1 MGKPNR
7 RILPTIIGVSVLTTL
22 AANVAVLVAHDD
34 TPGNDRKAEKSA
46 RYVAASGSTSL
57 SPTAVAPLGG
67 RLTPHVLVAA
77 PSTLPADVVQRIRGA
92 KGVKGVEVVDAVQ
105 GMVGGKQVGLMGVNP
120 STFRNYTP
128 KPTAKS
134 DALWRNV
141 ASGDVAIS
149 FTMGSDGGVA
159 LGSQIPVGGKQRQS
173 QLRVGAYATM
183 GVSDVDAVISHAA
196 AQSLGMPS
204 GNAMLISVP
213 KTEPKTFIKK
223 LRKVLPKQAK
233 AVAVN
238 PEIDFPKAGA
248 GVPGA
253 DAPASNGQVMTAR
266 QVQTVIKAAYTRLG
280 WPYVWGGE
288 SEAEGG
294 YDCSGLMQ
302 FAFAKAGIRLPRVA
316 ADQARAGWVI
326 PYSKAEPGDMLIWA
340 NDPTAPGYISH
351 IALYLG
357 NGKMIA
363 APRRGTVVQIQNV
376 YTRNMR
382 GAVRV
387 SPRTAARVAGAIGG

>member
-7 RILPTIIGVSVLTTL
+7 RVLPTIIGVSVLTTL

-34 TPGNDRKAEKSA
+34 APAAPPRTQQQRA
-46 RYVAASGSTSL
+46 RYVAASGSTNL
-57 SPTAVAPLGG
+57 SPTAVAPLGK

-77 PSTLPADVVQRIRGA
+77 PTTLPADVVQRVRGA
-92 KGVKGVEVVDAVQ
+92 KGVRGVEVVDAVQ
-105 GMVGGKQVGLMGVNP
+105 GMVAGKRVGLMGVNP

-134 DALWRNV
+134 DALWRNL
-141 ASGDVAIS
+141 AAGDVAIS
-149 FTMGSDGGVA
+149 FTMGSDGGVK
-159 LGSQIPVGGKQRQS
+159 LGSQVPVGGEHRQT

-183 GVSDVDAVISHAA
+183 GISDVDAVVSHGT
-196 AQSLGMPS
+196 AQALGMPS

-213 KTEPKTFIKK
+213 KSEPKAFIKK

-238 PEIDFPKAGA
+238 PEIDFPKSGNL
-248 GVPGA
+248 
-253 DAPASNGQVMTAR
+253 PASNGQVMTAR

-302 FAFAKAGIRLPRVA
+302 YAFAKAGIRLPRVA

-363 APRRGTVVQIQNV
+363 APRTGTVVQVQKV

-387 SPRTAARVAGAIGG
+387 SPKTAAKVAAAIG

>member
-7 RILPTIIGVSVLTTL
+7 RVLPTIIGVSVLTTL
-22 AANVAVLVAHDD
+22 AANVAVLVAQGGDA
-34 TPGNDRKAEKSA
+34 PAEEPRGEQRA
-46 RYVAASGSTSL
+46 RYVAASGSTGL
-57 SPTAVAPLGG
+57 SPTAVAPLGK
-67 RLTPHVLVAA
+67 RLTPHVLVASS
-77 PSTLPADVVQRIRGA
+77 STLPADLVAKVRGA

-105 GMVGGKQVGLMGVNP
+105 GMVAGKRIGLMGVNP

-149 FTMGSDGGVA
+149 FTMGKDGGVK
-159 LGSQIPVGGKQRQS
+159 LGSQVPVGGKRQ
-173 QLRVGAYATM
+173 QARLRVGAYATM
-183 GVSDVDAVISHAA
+183 GISDVDAVISHSAA
-196 AQSLGMPS
+196 RALGMPT

-213 KTEPKTFIKK
+213 KAEPKTFIDK
-223 LRKVLPKQAK
+223 LEKVLPKHAK

-238 PEIDFPKAGA
+238 PEIDFPEPGD
-248 GVPGA
+248 VPTA
-253 DAPASNGQVMTAR
+253 NGQVMTAR
-266 QVQTVIKAAYTRLG
+266 QVRTVIKAAYTRLG

-302 FAFAKAGIRLPRVA
+302 YAFAKAGIHLPRVA
-316 ADQARAGWVI
+316 ADQARTGWVV
-326 PYSKAEPGDMLIWA
+326 PYRKAQPGDMLIWA

-357 NGKMIA
+357 DGKMLA

-387 SPRTAARVAGAIGG
+387 SPKLVASMNR

>member
-7 RILPTIIGVSVLTTL
+7 RALPTIIGVSVLTTL
-22 AANVAVLVAHDD
+22 GANVAVLVARGDD
-34 TPGNDRKAEKSA
+34 GSA
-46 RYVAASGSTSL
+46 TTRGTERFGRFVAASDRTGLASG
-57 SPTAVAPLGG
+57 AVAPQGT

-77 PSTLPADVVQRIRGA
+77 PSTLPPELVSRVRGA
-92 KGVKGVEVVDAVQ
+92 KNVKGVEVVDAVQ
-105 GMVGGKQVGLMGVNP
+105 GMVAGKRVGLMGVDP

-128 KPTAKS
+128 KPTARS

-141 ASGDVAIS
+141 AAGDVAIS
-149 FTMGSDGGVA
+149 FTMGNDGGVA
-159 LGSQIPVGGKQRQS
+159 LGSQVPVGGRSS
-173 QLRVGAYATM
+173 QAPLRVGAYATM
-183 GVSDVDAVISHAA
+183 GIGDVDAVVSRAT
-196 AQSLGMPS
+196 AQALGMPS

-223 LRKVLPKQAK
+223 LRKVLPKGAK

-238 PEIDFPKAGA
+238 PEIEPAT
-248 GVPGA
+248 PGS
-253 DAPASNGQVMTAR
+253 PPGGQVMTAR
-266 QVQTVIKAAYTRLG
+266 QVRTVIQAAHTRLG

-288 SEAEGG
+288 SEQEGG

-302 FAFAKAGIRLPRVA
+302 YAFAKAGIRLPRVA
-316 ADQARAGWVI
+316 ADQARVGWVV
-326 PYSKAEPGDMLIWA
+326 PYSKAQPGDMLIWA

-357 NGKMIA
+357 KGKMLA
-363 APRRGTVVQIQNV
+363 APRRGTVVQVQDV

-387 SPRTAARVAGAIGG
+387 SPKIANGLAR

>member
-7 RILPTIIGVSVLTTL
+7 RALPTIIGVSVLTTL
-22 AANVAVLVAHDD
+22 AANVAVLVAREGGGQATSPRAD
-34 TPGNDRKAEKSA
+34 GRAQF
-46 RYVAASGSTSL
+46 VAASGSTGL
-57 SPTAVAPLGG
+57 PTGVVAPLGK

-77 PSTLPADVVQRIRGA
+77 PSTLPADFVEKVRAA
-92 KGVKGVEVVDAVQ
+92 KGVQGVEVVDAVQ
-105 GMVGGKQVGLMGVNP
+105 GMVAGKRVGLMGVNP

-149 FTMGSDGGVA
+149 FTMGNDGGVE
-159 LGSQIPVGGKQRQS
+159 LGSQVPVGGKRS
-173 QLRVGAYATM
+173 PSRLRVGAYATM
-183 GVSDVDAVISHAA
+183 GIGDVDAVISHTT
-196 AQSLGMPS
+196 AQILGMPS

-213 KTEPKTFIKK
+213 KTEPKAFVKK
-223 LRKVLPKQAK
+223 LRKSLPKQAK
-233 AVAVN
+233 AVEVN
-238 PEIDFPKAGA
+238 PEID
-248 GVPGA
+248 VPQSGDVPRA
-253 DAPASNGQVMTAR
+253 NGQVMTAH
-266 QVQTVIKAAYTRLG
+266 QIQTVIRAAYTRLG

-302 FAFAKAGIRLPRVA
+302 FAFARAGIRLPRVA
-316 ADQARAGWVI
+316 ADQARVGWVI
-326 PYSKAEPGDMLIWA
+326 PYAKARPGDMLIWA

-363 APRRGTVVQIQNV
+363 APRRGTVVQVQNV

-387 SPRTAARVAGAIGG
+387 SPKLANTLAG

>member
-7 RILPTIIGVSVLTTL
+7 RVLPTIIGVSVVTTL
-22 AANVAVLVAHDD
+22 AANVTVLVVRGGDAPADSAR
-34 TPGNDRKAEKSA
+34 GEQRA
-46 RYVAASGSTSL
+46 RYVAASGSMSV
-57 SPTAVAPLGG
+57 SPSAVAPLGK

-77 PSTLPADVVQRIRGA
+77 PSTLPAGLVEKVRGA

-105 GMVGGKQVGLMGVNP
+105 GMVAGKQVGLMGVEP

-149 FTMGSDGGVA
+149 FTMGNDGGVE
-159 LGSQIPVGGKQRQS
+159 LGSRIPVGGKREQTR
-173 QLRVGAYATM
+173 LRVGAYATM
-183 GVSDVDAVISHAA
+183 GIGDVDAVISRDAA
-196 AQSLGMPS
+196 RALGMPT
-204 GNAMLISVP
+204 GNAMLVSVP

-223 LRKVLPKQAK
+223 IRKALPKGAK

-238 PEIDFPKAGA
+238 PEIDFPQAGEI
-248 GVPGA
+248 P
-253 DAPASNGQVMTAR
+253 DANGQVMTAK
-266 QVQTVIKAAYTRLG
+266 QVRTVIQAAYTRLG

-302 FAFAKAGIRLPRVA
+302 YAFAKAGIHLPRVA
-316 ADQARAGWVI
+316 ADQARTGWVI

-357 NGKMIA
+357 KGKMIA
-363 APRRGTVVQIQNV
+363 APRRGTVVQVQNV

-387 SPRTAARVAGAIGG
+387 SPKRVSSLHR

>member
-7 RILPTIIGVSVLTTL
+7 RVLPTIIGVSVLTTL
-22 AANVAVLVAHDD
+22 AANVAVLVARDD
-34 TPGNDRKAEKSA
+34 PAEA
-46 RYVAASGSTSL
+46 RHREQRARFVAASGSSKL
-57 SPTAVAPLGG
+57 SPYAVAPLGK

-77 PSTLPADVVQRIRGA
+77 PSTLPSAFVQKVRGA
-92 KGVKGVEVVDAVQ
+92 KGVQGVEVVDAVQ
-105 GMVGGKQVGLMGVNP
+105 GMVAGKRVGLMGVDP

-149 FTMGSDGGVA
+149 FTMGNDGGVK
-159 LGSQIPVGGKQRQS
+159 LGSQVPVGGRQSQS

-183 GVSDVDAVISHAA
+183 GISDVDAVISHTT
-196 AQSLGMPS
+196 AQALGMPT

-213 KTEPKTFIKK
+213 KTEPKAFIKK
-223 LRKVLPKQAK
+223 LRKAMPKQAK

-238 PEIDFPKAGA
+238 PEIDFPEPGD
-248 GVPGA
+248 VPA
-253 DAPASNGQVMTAR
+253 ANGQVMTASQTR
-266 QVQTVIKAAYTRLG
+266 TVIKAAYTRLG

-326 PYSKAEPGDMLIWA
+326 PYSKARPGDMLIWA

-357 NGKMIA
+357 NGKMLA
-363 APRRGTVVQIQNV
+363 APRTGTVVQVQNV

-387 SPRTAARVAGAIGG
+387 SPKMAAALTR

>member
-7 RILPTIIGVSVLTTL
+7 RALPTIIGVSVLTTL
-22 AANVAVLVAHDD
+22 GANVAVLVARGDD
-34 TPGNDRKAEKSA
+34 APAPGRGGEQRAQF
-46 RYVAASGSTSL
+46 VAASDSTRL
-57 SPTAVAPLGG
+57 SPAAVAPQGG

-77 PSTLPADVVQRIRGA
+77 PSTLPADLVA
-92 KGVKGVEVVDAVQ
+92 KVRRAKSVKGVEVVDAVQ
-105 GMVGGKQVGLMGVNP
+105 GMVAGKRVGLMGVDP

-128 KPTAKS
+128 KPTARS

-141 ASGDVAIS
+141 AAGDVAIS
-149 FTMGSDGGVA
+149 FTMGNDGGVQ
-159 LGSQIPVGGKQRQS
+159 LGSQVPVGGRRAQS
-173 QLRVGAYATM
+173 PLRVGAYATM
-183 GVSDVDAVISHAA
+183 GIGDVDAVVSRTT
-196 AQSLGMPS
+196 AQALGMPT

-223 LRKVLPKQAK
+223 LRKVLPKNTK
-233 AVAVN
+233 AVEVN
-238 PEIDFPKAGA
+238 PEIDYPAAGD
-248 GVPGA
+248 VPTA
-253 DAPASNGQVMTAR
+253 NGQVMTAR
-266 QVQTVIKAAYTRLG
+266 QVRTVIKAAYTRLG

-288 SEAEGG
+288 SEQEGG

-302 FAFAKAGIRLPRVA
+302 YAFAKAGIRLPRVA
-316 ADQARAGWVI
+316 ADQARVGWVV

-357 NGKMIA
+357 KGKMLA
-363 APRRGTVVQIQNV
+363 APRRGTVVQVQDV

-387 SPRTAARVAGAIGG
+387 SPKTANGLAR

>member
-1 MGKPNR
+1 MAKPNR
-7 RILPTIIGVSVLTTL
+7 RVLPTIIGVSVVTTL
-22 AANVAVLVAHDD
+22 AANVAVLVARGGDEPAGS
-34 TPGNDRKAEKSA
+34 PGGEQRA
-46 RYVAASGSTSL
+46 RYVAASGAMSV
-57 SPTAVAPLGG
+57 SPTTVAPLGK
-67 RLTPHVLVAA
+67 RLEPHVMVAA
-77 PSTLPADVVQRIRGA
+77 PSTLPADVVERVRGA

-105 GMVGGKQVGLMGVNP
+105 GMVAGKQVGLMGVNP

-149 FTMGSDGGVA
+149 FTMGSDGGVE
-159 LGSQIPVGGKQRQS
+159 LGSRVPVGGKRQQS
-173 QLRVGAYATM
+173 PMRVGAYATM
-183 GVSDVDAVISHAA
+183 GISDVDAVISHST
-196 AQSLGMPS
+196 AQALGMPT

-213 KTEPKTFIKK
+213 KAEPKTFIKK
-223 LRKVLPKQAK
+223 LRKVLPKGAK

-238 PEIDFPKAGA
+238 PEIDLPATGE
-248 GVPGA
+248 VPEANG
-253 DAPASNGQVMTAR
+253 NGQVMTAR
-266 QVQTVIKAAYTRLG
+266 QVRTVIKAASTRLG

-302 FAFAKAGIRLPRVA
+302 YAFAKAGIFLPRVA
-316 ADQARAGWVI
+316 ADQARTGWVI
-326 PYSKAEPGDMLIWA
+326 PYGKAEPGDMLIWA

-357 NGKMIA
+357 KGKMIA
-363 APRRGTVVQIQNV
+363 APRRGTVVQVQNV

-387 SPRTAARVAGAIGG
+387 SPRHVSSMNR

>member
-7 RILPTIIGVSVLTTL
+7 RILPTLIGVSVLSTL
-22 AANVAVLVAHDD
+22 AVDAAFLVARGGD
-34 TPGNDRKAEKSA
+34 TPVASPVGPA
-46 RYVAASGSTSL
+46 RARFVAASDGL
-57 SPTAVAPLGG
+57 AAAAVAPQSR

-77 PSTLPADVVQRIRGA
+77 PSTLPADVVAKVRSA
-92 KGVKGVEVVDAVQ
+92 KGVQGVEVVDAVQ
-105 GMVGGKQVGLMGVNP
+105 GMVAGKRVGLMGVNP

-149 FTMGSDGGVA
+149 FTMGSDGGVQ
-159 LGSQIPVGGKQRQS
+159 LGSQVPVGGSRS
-173 QLRVGAYATM
+173 QWPLRVGAYATM
-183 GVSDVDAVISHAA
+183 GVGDIDAVVSHTT
-196 AQSLGMPS
+196 AQSLGMPT

-213 KTEPKTFIKK
+213 KTEPKAFIKK
-223 LRKVLPKQAK
+223 LDRVLPKGAK

-238 PEIDFPKAGA
+238 PQIDRPETGE
-248 GVPGA
+248 VP
-253 DAPASNGQVMTAR
+253 NGPVLTAKQVR
-266 QVQTVIKAAYTRLG
+266 TVIKAAETRLG

-302 FAFAKAGIRLPRVA
+302 YAFAKAGIRLPRVA
-316 ADQARAGWVI
+316 ADQARVGWVV
-326 PYSKAEPGDMLIWA
+326 PYSKARPGDMLIWA

-357 NGKMIA
+357 DGKMLA
-363 APRRGTVVQIQNV
+363 APRRGTVVQVQNV

-387 SPRTAARVAGAIGG
+387 SPQRANALAG

>member
-34 TPGNDRKAEKSA
+34 KPAGTRQQQAEKSA

-57 SPTAVAPLGG
+57 SPTAVAPLGT
-67 RLTPHVLVAA
+67 RLSPHVLVAA

-105 GMVGGKQVGLMGVNP
+105 GMVAGKRVGLMGVNP

-134 DALWRNV
+134 DALWRNL

-149 FTMGSDGGVA
+149 FTMGNDGGVQ
-159 LGSQIPVGGKQRQS
+159 LGSQVPVGGTQRQS

-183 GVSDVDAVISHAA
+183 GISDVDAVVSHTT
-196 AQSLGMPS
+196 AQALGMPS

-223 LRKVLPKQAK
+223 LRKVLPKQAR

-238 PEIDFPKAGA
+238 PEIDFPEAGKN
-248 GVPGA
+248 
-253 DAPASNGQVMTAR
+253 APASNGQVMTAQ
-266 QVQTVIKAAYTRLG
+266 QVRTVIQAAYTRLG

-363 APRRGTVVQIQNV
+363 APRTGTVVQIQKV

-387 SPRTAARVAGAIGG
+387 SPKTAGKVAAAIGG

>member
-7 RILPTIIGVSVLTTL
+7 RILPTIIGISVVTTL
-22 AANVAVLVAHDD
+22 SVNVAVLVARSGDD
-34 TPGNDRKAEKSA
+34 PAPPTRSEQRA
-46 RYVAASGSTSL
+46 RYVAASGSTSV
-57 SPTAVAPLGG
+57 SPSAVAPLGK

-77 PSTLPADVVQRIRGA
+77 SSTLPADVVQKVRGA

-105 GMVGGKQVGLMGVNP
+105 GMVAGKQVGLMGVNP

-149 FTMGSDGGVA
+149 FTMGHDGGVK
-159 LGSQIPVGGKQRQS
+159 LGSQVPVGGKREQS

-183 GVSDVDAVISHAA
+183 GISDVDAVISHAT
-196 AQSLGMPS
+196 AQALGMPT

-213 KTEPKTFIKK
+213 KAEPKTFIKK
-223 LRKVLPKQAK
+223 LGKVLPKGAK

-238 PEIDFPKAGA
+238 PEIDFPAAGD
-248 GVPGA
+248 VPTA
-253 DAPASNGQVMTAR
+253 AGQVMTAR

-302 FAFAKAGIRLPRVA
+302 YAFAKAGIHLPRVA
-316 ADQARAGWVI
+316 ADQARTGWVI
-326 PYSKAEPGDMLIWA
+326 PYSKAQPGDMLIWA

-357 NGKMIA
+357 KGKMIA

-387 SPRTAARVAGAIGG
+387 SPKLLASRSR

>member
-1 MGKPNR
+1 VGKPSR
-7 RILPTIIGVSVLTTL
+7 RLLPTIIGVSVLTTL

-34 TPGNDRKAEKSA
+34 GPPAA
-46 RYVAASGSTSL
+46 RNGDQRARFVAASGRTSL
-57 SPTAVAPLGG
+57 SPTAVAPLGR

-77 PSTLPADVVQRIRGA
+77 PSTLPADFVQKVRGA
-92 KGVKGVEVVDAVQ
+92 KGVQGVEVVDAVQ
-105 GMVGGKQVGLMGVNP
+105 GMVAGKRVGLMGVDP

-149 FTMGSDGGVA
+149 FTMGSDGGVK
-159 LGSQIPVGGKQRQS
+159 LGSQVPVGGKQNQS

-183 GVSDVDAVISHAA
+183 GISDVDAVISHTT
-196 AQSLGMPS
+196 AQALGMPT
-204 GNAMLISVP
+204 GNAMLVSVP
-213 KTEPKTFIKK
+213 KKTEPKAFIKK
-223 LRKVLPKQAK
+223 LRKVMPKGAK

-238 PEIDFPKAGA
+238 PEIDFPKAGN
-248 GVPGA
+248 VPS
-253 DAPASNGQVMTAR
+253 SNGQVMTAS
-266 QVQTVIKAAYTRLG
+266 QVRTVIQAAYTRLG

-302 FAFAKAGIRLPRVA
+302 YAFAKAGIRLPRVA
-316 ADQARAGWVI
+316 ADQARVGWVI
-326 PYSKAEPGDMLIWA
+326 PYSKAQPGDMLIWA

-357 NGKMIA
+357 KGKMLA
-363 APRRGTVVQIQNV
+363 APRTGTVVQVQDV

-387 SPRTAARVAGAIGG
+387 SPKLAASLAR

>member
-1 MGKPNR
+1 MAKPNR
-7 RILPTIIGVSVLTTL
+7 RVLPTIIGVSVVTTL
-22 AANVAVLVAHDD
+22 AANVTVLVVRGGDEPVG
-34 TPGNDRKAEKSA
+34 TPAAAEQRA
-46 RYVAASGSTSL
+46 RYVAASGAMSV
-57 SPTAVAPLGG
+57 SPTAVAPLGK
-67 RLTPHVLVAA
+67 RLEPHVMVAA
-77 PSTLPADVVQRIRGA
+77 PSTLPADVVQKVRGA

-105 GMVGGKQVGLMGVNP
+105 GVVAGKQVGLMGVNP

-134 DALWRNV
+134 DSLWRNV

-149 FTMGSDGGVA
+149 FTMGSDGGVE
-159 LGSQIPVGGKQRQS
+159 LGSQVPVGGKRRQS
-173 QLRVGAYATM
+173 PMRVGAYATM
-183 GVSDVDAVISHAA
+183 GIGDVDAVISHSTAKA
-196 AQSLGMPS
+196 LGMPT

-213 KTEPKTFIKK
+213 KAEPKAFIKK
-223 LRKVLPKQAK
+223 LRKVLPKSAK

-238 PEIDFPKAGA
+238 PEIDFPETGE
-248 GVPGA
+248 VPEA
-253 DAPASNGQVMTAR
+253 NANGQVMTAQ
-266 QVQTVIKAAYTRLG
+266 QVRTVIKAAYTRLG

-302 FAFAKAGIRLPRVA
+302 YAFAKAGIRLPRVA
-316 ADQARAGWVI
+316 ADQARTGWVI
-326 PYSKAEPGDMLIWA
+326 PYGKAEPGDMLIWA

-357 NGKMIA
+357 EGKMIA
-363 APRRGTVVQIQNV
+363 APRRGTVVQVQNV

-387 SPRTAARVAGAIGG
+387 SPRHVSSMNR

>member
-22 AANVAVLVAHDD
+22 AANVAVLVAHEDAPAD
-34 TPGNDRKAEKSA
+34 SPRAQQQRA

-57 SPTAVAPLGG
+57 SSTAVAPLSK

-77 PSTLPADVVQRIRGA
+77 PTTLPADVVQRIRGA
-92 KGVKGVEVVDAVQ
+92 KGVQGVEVVDAVQ
-105 GMVGGKQVGLMGVNP
+105 GMVAGKRVGLMGVNP

-134 DALWRNV
+134 DALWRNL

-149 FTMGSDGGVA
+149 FTMGSDGGVK
-159 LGSQIPVGGKQRQS
+159 LGSQVPVGGKRRQS

-183 GVSDVDAVISHAA
+183 GISDVDAVVSHTT
-196 AQSLGMPS
+196 AQALGMPS
-204 GNAMLISVP
+204 GNALLISLP
-213 KTEPKTFIKK
+213 KGEPKAFIKK

-238 PEIDFPKAGA
+238 PEIDLPKSGN
-248 GVPGA
+248 P
-253 DAPASNGQVMTAR
+253 PASNGQVMTAQ

-302 FAFAKAGIRLPRVA
+302 YAFAKAGIRLPRVA

-357 NGKMIA
+357 GGKMIA
-363 APRRGTVVQIQNV
+363 APRTGTVVQVQKV

-387 SPRTAARVAGAIGG
+387 SPKTAAKVAAAIG

>member
-1 MGKPNR
+1 MGKSTR
-7 RILPTIIGVSVLTTL
+7 RVLPTIIGVSVLTTL
-22 AANVAVLVAHDD
+22 GADVVVLAARDGDA
-34 TPGNDRKAEKSA
+34 TTSGTGRA
-46 RYVAASGSTSL
+46 RFVAASDSTGL
-57 SPTAVAPLGG
+57 SPGAVAPLGR

-77 PSTLPADVVQRIRGA
+77 PSALPADVVAKIRGI
-92 KGVKGVEVVDAVQ
+92 KGVQGVEVVDAVQ
-105 GMVGGKQVGLMGVNP
+105 GMVAGKRVGLLGVDP

-128 KPTAKS
+128 KPTAQS

-149 FTMGSDGGVA
+149 FTMGSDGGVE
-159 LGSQIPVGGKQRQS
+159 LGSQVPVGGRWS
-173 QLRVGAYATM
+173 QTPLRVGAYATM
-183 GVSDVDAVISHAA
+183 GIGDIDAVVSRTTARN
-196 AQSLGMPS
+196 LGMPS
-204 GNAMLISVP
+204 GNAMLVSVP

-223 LRKVLPKQAK
+223 IRKLLPEQAK

-238 PEIDFPKAGA
+238 PRIDHPAG
-248 GVPGA
+248 GEVPGGEVPSG
-253 DAPASNGQVMTAR
+253 DVMTAE
-266 QVQTVIKAAYTRLG
+266 QVRTVIKAAYTRLG

-316 ADQARAGWVI
+316 ADQARVGWVI
-326 PYSKAEPGDMLIWA
+326 PYAKAKPGDMLIWA

-363 APRRGTVVQIQNV
+363 APRRGTVVQVQNV

-387 SPRTAARVAGAIGG
+387 SPKRANGLLR

>member
-7 RILPTIIGVSVLTTL
+7 RVLPTIIGVSVLTTL
-22 AANVAVLVAHDD
+22 AANVAVLVARGDD
-34 TPGNDRKAEKSA
+34 APASPPRGEERA
-46 RYVAASGSTSL
+46 RYVAASGSTGL
-57 SPTAVAPLGG
+57 SPTAVAPLGE

-77 PSTLPADVVQRIRGA
+77 PSTLPADVVAKVRGA

-105 GMVGGKQVGLMGVNP
+105 GMVAGKRVGLMGVNP

-134 DALWRNV
+134 DALWRNL

-149 FTMGSDGGVA
+149 FTMGKDGGVQ
-159 LGSQIPVGGKQRQS
+159 LGSQVPVGGKRS
-173 QLRVGAYATM
+173 QTRVRVGAYATM
-183 GVSDVDAVISHAA
+183 GISDVDAVISHTT
-196 AQSLGMPS
+196 AQAIGMPS

-213 KTEPKTFIKK
+213 KAEPRTFIDK
-223 LRKVLPKQAK
+223 LHKVLPKHAK

-238 PEIDFPKAGA
+238 PEIDFPEAGD
-248 GVPGA
+248 VPT
-253 DAPASNGQVMTAR
+253 SNGQVMTAK
-266 QVQTVIKAAYTRLG
+266 QVRTVIRAAQTRLG

-316 ADQARAGWVI
+316 ADQARVGWVV

-357 NGKMIA
+357 KGKMIA
-363 APRRGTVVQIQNV
+363 APRRGTVVQVQNV

-387 SPRTAARVAGAIGG
+387 SPKRANALAR

>member
-7 RILPTIIGVSVLTTL
+7 RVLPTIIGVTVLTTL
-22 AANVAVLVAHDD
+22 AANVAVLVARDD
-34 TPGNDRKAEKSA
+34 PAEA
-46 RYVAASGSTSL
+46 RRGEQRARFVAASGNSAL
-57 SPTAVAPLGG
+57 SSSAVAPLGR

-77 PSTLPADVVQRIRGA
+77 PSTLPASFVQKVRGA
-92 KGVKGVEVVDAVQ
+92 KGVQGAEVVDAVQ
-105 GMVGGKQVGLMGVNP
+105 GMVAGKRVGLMGVDP

-149 FTMGSDGGVA
+149 FTMGNDGGVK
-159 LGSQIPVGGKQRQS
+159 LGSQVPVGGRQNQS

-183 GVSDVDAVISHAA
+183 GISDVDAVISHTT
-196 AQSLGMPS
+196 AQALGMPT

-213 KTEPKTFIKK
+213 KAEPKAFIKK
-223 LRKVLPKQAK
+223 LRKVMPKQAK

-238 PEIDFPKAGA
+238 PEIDFPKSGE
-248 GVPGA
+248 V
-253 DAPASNGQVMTAR
+253 PASNGQVMTAS
-266 QVQTVIKAAYTRLG
+266 QVRTVIQAAHTRLG

-302 FAFAKAGIRLPRVA
+302 YAFAKAGIRLPRVA

-357 NGKMIA
+357 KGKMLA
-363 APRRGTVVQIQNV
+363 APRTGTVVQVQNV

-387 SPRTAARVAGAIGG
+387 SPKMAAALTR

>member
-1 MGKPNR
+1 MVKPNR
-7 RILPTIIGVSVLTTL
+7 RILPTIIGVSVVTTL
-22 AANVAVLVAHDD
+22 AANVAVLVARGGDD
-34 TPGNDRKAEKSA
+34 PVTTPRGEQRA
-46 RYVAASGSTSL
+46 RYVAASGRTSV
-57 SPTAVAPLGG
+57 SPDAVAPLSK

-77 PSTLPADVVQRIRGA
+77 PSTLPGDVVEKVRGA

-105 GMVGGKQVGLMGVNP
+105 GMVAGKRVGLMGVNP

-128 KPTAKS
+128 KPTARS

-149 FTMGSDGGVA
+149 FTMGHDGGVE
-159 LGSQIPVGGKQRQS
+159 LGSQIPVGGKRRQTP
-173 QLRVGAYATM
+173 LRVGAYATM
-183 GVSDVDAVISHAA
+183 GISDVEAVISHSTARA
-196 AQSLGMPS
+196 LGMPA

-213 KTEPKTFIKK
+213 KAEPKTFIKK
-223 LRKVLPKQAK
+223 LRKVLPKEAK

-238 PEIDFPKAGA
+238 PEIDFPAAGEIPDA
-248 GVPGA
+248 G
-253 DAPASNGQVMTAR
+253 GQVMTAR

-302 FAFAKAGIRLPRVA
+302 YAFAKAGIHLPRVA
-316 ADQARAGWVI
+316 ADQARTGWVI

-357 NGKMIA
+357 DGKMIA
-363 APRRGTVVQIQNV
+363 APRRGTVVQVQNV

-387 SPRTAARVAGAIGG
+387 SPKRVAAMNR

>member
-7 RILPTIIGVSVLTTL
+7 RVLPTIIGVSVLTTL
-22 AANVAVLVAHDD
+22 AANGAVLLAHDGAPAD
-34 TPGNDRKAEKSA
+34 GRPGEKRA
-46 RYVAASGSTSL
+46 QYVAASGSTGL
-57 SPTAVAPLGG
+57 SPSAVAPLGR
-67 RLTPHVLVAA
+67 RLSPHVLVAA
-77 PSTLPADVVQRIRGA
+77 PATLPADVVQKVRGA
-92 KGVKGVEVVDAVQ
+92 KGVQGVEVVDAVQ
-105 GMVGGKQVGLMGVNP
+105 SMVAGKRVGLMGVNP

-128 KPTAKS
+128 KPTARS
-134 DALWRNV
+134 DALWRNI

-159 LGSQIPVGGKQRQS
+159 LGSQVPAGGRGHQL

-183 GVSDVDAVISHAA
+183 GIGDVDAVVSHAT
-196 AQSLGMPS
+196 AQALRMPS

-213 KTEPKTFIKK
+213 KTKPKAFIKR
-223 LRKVLPKQAK
+223 LRKALPKNVK

-238 PEIDFPKAGA
+238 PEIGFPRTGDVPAAG
-248 GVPGA
+248 GR
-253 DAPASNGQVMTAR
+253 VMTAG
-266 QVQTVIKAAYTRLG
+266 QVRTVIRAAHTRLG

-302 FAFAKAGIRLPRVA
+302 YAFGRAGIRLPRVA
-316 ADQARAGWVI
+316 ADQARAGWVV

-357 NGKMIA
+357 DGKMIA
-363 APRRGTVVQIQNV
+363 APRRGTVVQVQDV

-387 SPRTAARVAGAIGG
+387 SPGTAARVAAAIGG

>member
-1 MGKPNR
+1 VRKPNR

-22 AANVAVLVAHDD
+22 AANTAVLIARGDQAD
-34 TPGNDRKAEKSA
+34 PPPSPQEKRA
-46 RYVAASGSTSL
+46 RYVAASGSTRL
-57 SPTAVAPLGG
+57 SPGAVAPLGK

-77 PSTLPADVVQRIRGA
+77 PSALPAATVAKIRHA

-105 GMVGGKQVGLMGVNP
+105 GMVSGKRVGLLGVDP

-128 KPTAKS
+128 KPTAQS

-149 FTMGSDGGVA
+149 FTMGSDGGVK
-159 LGSQIPVGGKQRQS
+159 LGTPVPVGGKQHQS
-173 QLRVGAYATM
+173 NLRVGAYATM
-183 GVSDVDAVISHAA
+183 GISNVDAVISHAT
-196 AQSLGMPS
+196 AQALGMPS

-213 KTEPKTFIKK
+213 KTKPAGFIKK
-223 LRKVLPKQAK
+223 LKKVLPKHAK
-233 AVAVN
+233 AVPVN
-238 PEIDFPKAGA
+238 PQIDFPKAGS
-248 GVPGA
+248 GS
-253 DAPASNGQVMTAR
+253 APTSHGQVMTAA
-266 QVQTVIKAAYTRLG
+266 QVQTVIKAVYSRIG

-302 FAFAKAGIRLPRVA
+302 YAFARAGIRLPRVA

-326 PYSKAEPGDMLIWA
+326 PYSKAVPGDMLIWA

-351 IALYLG
+351 IALYIG
-357 NGKMIA
+357 NGKMVV
-363 APRRGTVVQIQNV
+363 APRTGLDVMIQNV
-376 YTRNMR
+376 YTRNLK

-387 SPRTAARVAGAIGG
+387 SPKQAARLAG

>member
-1 MGKPNR
+1 M
-7 RILPTIIGVSVLTTL
+7 LPTVIGVSVVMTLT
-22 AANVAVLVAHDD
+22 ANGTVLVVRGGGPADSP
-34 TPGNDRKAEKSA
+34 PGEQRA
-46 RYVAASGSTSL
+46 RYVAATGSMSVA
-57 SPTAVAPLGG
+57 PAAVAPLGK
-67 RLTPHVLVAA
+67 RLTPHVLVAGSA
-77 PSTLPADVVQRIRGA
+77 TLPADFVEKVRGA
-92 KGVKGVEVVDAVQ
+92 KGVQGVEVVDAVQ
-105 GMVGGKQVGLMGVNP
+105 GKVAGKQVGLMGVDP

-149 FTMGSDGGVA
+149 FTMGNDGGVE
-159 LGSQIPVGGKQRQS
+159 LGSRVPVGGESERTR
-173 QLRVGAYATM
+173 LRVGAYATM
-183 GVSDVDAVISHAA
+183 GISDVDAVISRDTARA
-196 AQSLGMPS
+196 LGMPT
-204 GNAMLISVP
+204 GNAMLVSVP
-213 KTEPKTFIKK
+213 KAEPKTFIKK
-223 LRKVLPKQAK
+223 LRKVLPEGAK

-238 PEIDFPKAGA
+238 PEIDFPEAGE
-248 GVPGA
+248 VP
-253 DAPASNGQVMTAR
+253 DANGQVMTSR
-266 QVQTVIKAAYTRLG
+266 QVRTVIKAAHTRLG

-302 FAFAKAGIRLPRVA
+302 YAFAKAGIHLPRVA
-316 ADQARAGWVI
+316 ADQARAGWVV

-357 NGKMIA
+357 EGKMIA
-363 APRRGTVVQIQNV
+363 APRRGTVVQVQNV

-387 SPRTAARVAGAIGG
+387 SPKLVNSLRR